1 MVKIIVAFAK
11 DEKCAQVA
19 SILESAGFEVF
30 RHCTSAS
37 EVKRALNQCGD
48 GILITSCKLPDST
61 IDSLAWDLGN
71 KAVILATGSPAQ
83 LELSEHPDIFKLAF
97 PCSKGELTSAV
108 NMLIQ
113 LHRMR
118 LPHKSAD
125 EKQTIQK
132 AKEYL
137 MEKHHLSEPE
147 AHHLLQKGAMD
158 KGMKM
163 AGFAAR
169 LLEANEV

>member
-11 DEKCAQVA
+11 DEKCALVA

-30 RHCTSAS
+30 RHCTSAN

-118 LPHKSAD
+118 LPHRSTED
-125 EKQTIQK
+125 KQTVEK
-132 AKEYL
+132 AKEKL
-137 MEKHHLSEPE
+137 CKLKGMTEPE
-147 AHHLLQKGAMD
+147 AHHFLQKGAMD
-158 KGMKM
+158 TGMKL
-163 AGFAAR
+163 AEFAAK
-169 LLEANEV
+169 LLERNEY

>member
-1 MVKIIVAFAK
+1 MVKIIVAFVK
-11 DEKCAQVA
+11 DERSAQVSA
-19 SILESAGFEVF
+19 TLEGAGFNVF
-30 RHCTSAS
+30 RRCTSAS
-37 EVKRALNQCGD
+37 EVKRAINQCGD

-83 LELSEHPDIFKLAF
+83 LELCEHPDIFKLTF

-108 NMLIQ
+108 NMLMQ

-125 EKQTIQK
+125 EKQTIQR
-132 AKEYL
+132 AKEHL

-163 AGFAAR
+163 AEFAAK
-169 LLEANEV
+169 LLEANGV

>member
-11 DEKCAQVA
+11 DEKCAPVA

-61 IDSLAWDLGN
+61 IDSLAWDLGS

-118 LPHKSAD
+118 LPRRSVED
-125 EKQTIQK
+125 NQIIVK
-132 AKEYL
+132 AKEKL
-137 MEKHHLSEPE
+137 CKLKGMTEPE
-147 AHHLLQKGAMD
+147 AHHFLQKSAMD
-158 KGMKM
+158 NGMKLTE
-163 AGFAAR
+163 FAAK
-169 LLEANEV
+169 LLETSKL